1 MNKFL
6 KAFPALKQLKDDLVK
21 AMKSRK
27 GFLKGLD
34 GRLLHVRTEYSALN
48 VICQSAGALVMK
60 KALVLLDKKL
70 QGELGLIPGVDYEFV
85 LNCHDEYQL
94 EILDKNTETGEWL
107 PKVVGEKARQAIILA
122 GEHFKVRC
130 PLDGEYKIGNNW
142 KDTH

>member
-1 MNKFL
+1 MKEDL
-6 KAFPALKQLKDDLVK
+6 AKAIK
-21 AMKSRK
+21 ARN
-27 GFLKGLD
+27 GYLKGID
-34 GRLLHVRTEYSALN
+34 GRLLYVRSEHSALN

-94 EILDKNTETGEWL
+94 EVLDKNTETGEWL

-130 PLDGEYKIGNNW
+130 SLDGEYKIGLNW
-142 KDTH
+142 KETH